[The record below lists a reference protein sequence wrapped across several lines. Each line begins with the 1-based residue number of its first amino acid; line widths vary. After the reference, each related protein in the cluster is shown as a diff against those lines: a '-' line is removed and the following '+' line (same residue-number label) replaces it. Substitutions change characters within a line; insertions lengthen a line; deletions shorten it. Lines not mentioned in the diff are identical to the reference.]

1 VVHLHG
7 RPSRKGVFANVR
19 LRGPLD
25 HVAWYSLLAM
35 NALLM
40 LVLLKSE
47 QSKRLLDNLI
57 IYSK

>member
-1 VVHLHG
+1 M
-7 RPSRKGVFANVR
+7 R